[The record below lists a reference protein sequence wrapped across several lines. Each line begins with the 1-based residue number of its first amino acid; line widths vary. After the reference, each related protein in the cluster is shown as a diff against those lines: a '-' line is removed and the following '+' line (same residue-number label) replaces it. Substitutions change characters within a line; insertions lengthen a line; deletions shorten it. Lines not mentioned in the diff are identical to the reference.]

1 MSENNYT
8 PLQSEQKILEKFMKI
23 LKFYNEII
31 KSSPLIV
38 SDKSY
43 LQYKKEKYK
52 YKKELDEFERF
63 FRRPKIDFA
72 AEVGDDVPQYMSLTI
87 EPLNTHELDNE
98 EDKNPYRYI
107 LNIPEDKKT
116 RFNVYILKKISDLE
130 NDLDEFLST
139 LDFFYLKYKR
149 YYNYFSLYNIAA
161 STSMT
166 LIESIS
172 LMFKPQVYTGVVTII
187 MSTTIALSTAIL
199 KLKNYKEKIEDI
211 VKTTEKVYSCQAQL
225 FTFDKHLKTSLNM
238 TKELN
243 PDEY

>member
-43 LQYKKEKYK
+43 LDYKKQKLIYKRQIDEIEKS
-52 YKKELDEFERF
+52 FT
-63 FRRPKIDFA
+63 RPTIDFA
-72 AEVGDDVPQYMSLTI
+72 AEVGDDTPQYMSLTI
-87 EPLNTHELDNE
+87 ETLDTHKLEDDE
-98 EDKNPYRYI
+98 EEHRYK

-116 RFNVYILKKISDLE
+116 RFNVYILKKINDLE

-139 LDFFYLKYKR
+139 LDYFYLKYKR

-166 LIESIS
+166 LVESIS

-187 MSTTIALSTAIL
+187 MSTSIALSTAVL

-238 TKELN
+238 SKELN